1 MTDLIT
7 FVSSGKGTWTNVL
20 NLAKKEEFENIF
32 LVMESWAKEKVS
44 LERDNVHNIIFNSE
58 DNHVVMRDKLIASLK
73 GRIKGFEAAFNID
86 SGTGKEHTAL
96 ITALLKL
103 GLSFRIVILE
113 NNKIKDLSGN
123 EEFF

>member
-1 MTDLIT
+1 M
-7 FVSSGKGTWTNVL
+7 
-20 NLAKKEEFENIF
+20 
-32 LVMESWAKEKVS
+32 S

-58 DNHVVMRDKLIASLK
+58 DNHLVMRDKLIASLK
-73 GRIKGFEAAFNID
+73 GKIKGFEVAVNID

-103 GLSFRIVILE
+103 GLAFRFVLLE
-113 NNKIKDLSGN
+113 NDKIKDLSGN